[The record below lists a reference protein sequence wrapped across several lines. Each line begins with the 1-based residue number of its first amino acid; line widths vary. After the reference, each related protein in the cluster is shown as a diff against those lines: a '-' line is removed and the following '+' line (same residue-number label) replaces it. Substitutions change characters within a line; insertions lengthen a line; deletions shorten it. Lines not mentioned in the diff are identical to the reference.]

1 MFKKIGL
8 IIAPLLFLLI
18 LSLPNLAPLSP
29 EAQKVVAVAVL
40 MVIWWLT
47 EAVSLAV
54 TAMIPIALFPLLG
67 VMDIKETTAPYSS
80 PIIFLF
86 LGGFMI
92 ALALERWNLHKRIAL
107 TIVKITGT
115 NANGIILGFMLATA
129 FLSMW
134 ISNTATTV
142 MMMPIALSIVHLLT
156 SKAENDKKTRYFT
169 LAMLLGIAYSANIG
183 GIATLIGTPP
193 NVVFIGIMK
202 ENYQID
208 IDFFTWFK
216 IGFPISM
223 ILLSLTYFLLVKV
236 FYPNHLG
243 NFEAAKAIIQEELHK
258 LGKMTKGEKKV
269 LIVFVTTALLW
280 IFRSTIN
287 HLVEGIQ
294 LTDAGIAIVASIS
307 LFVIPVDW
315 KKEIFILEWKNTKE
329 LPWGILLLFGGGL
342 TLAKALAKTGIIQLI
357 GDQIAN
363 TSTLELTFIISL
375 LIGVMLFMT
384 ELMSNVA
391 LTTIFVPVVAGIAIS
406 LGISPL
412 RIAIP
417 VTIAASCAFMLPMAT
432 PPNAIVFASGEIKVA
447 QMAKIGIF
455 LNIIAVILLSFFAN
469 YFLESM
475 LSQL

>member
-8 IIAPLLFLLI
+8 ITAPLLFLLI
-18 LSLPNLAPLSP
+18 LFLPNTITSLSP
-29 EAQKVVAVAVL
+29 EAQKVVAVAVW
-40 MVIWWLT
+40 MVIWWIS

-54 TAMIPIALFPLLG
+54 TALLPIALFPLLG
-67 VMDIKETTAPYSS
+67 VMDSKETTAPYSS

-86 LGGFMI
+86 LGGFVI

-107 TIVKITGT
+107 SIVQLTGT

-142 MMMPIALSIVHLLT
+142 MMMPIALSIIHLLT
-156 SKAENDKKTRYFT
+156 SNSKNDKNARYFT

-193 NVVFIGIMK
+193 NVVFVGIMK
-202 ENYQID
+202 ENYQLD
-208 IDFFTWFK
+208 IDFFMWFK
-216 IGFPISM
+216 IGFPISI
-223 ILLSLTYFLLVKV
+223 ILLTCTYFLLVKV

-243 NFEAAKAIIQEELHK
+243 SFETAKVVLQEELDK
-258 LGKMTKGEKKV
+258 LGKMTKGEVKV
-269 LIVFVTTALLW
+269 LIVFVLTALCW
-280 IFRSTIN
+280 ILRSSIN
-287 HLVEGIQ
+287 HLFEEVQ
-294 LTDAGIAIVASIS
+294 LTDAGIAIVATIS
-307 LFVIPVDW
+307 LFIIPVDW
-315 KKEIFILEWKNTKE
+315 KKDIFILEWKDTKE

-342 TLAKALAKTGIIQLI
+342 TLAKALEKTGIIQLI

-363 TSTLELTFIISL
+363 TSTLELSLTISL
-375 LIGVMLFMT
+375 LIAVMLFMT

-391 LTTIFVPVVAGIAIS
+391 LTTIFIPVVAGIAIS

-455 LNIIAVILLSFFAN
+455 INIIAVILLSIFAN
-469 YFLESM
+469 LFLGNM
-475 LSQL
+475 LN